1 MKKLFI
7 FLLLIAGPLCC
18 FAQSDAE
25 TFAKRAFKEGEYTDA
40 VRWYQA
46 AIAQTDSAVAKTSLE
61 KGLAQAKK
69 CDAALARA
77 KTYYSQAKYADAKQ
91 AYKNLLAINAS
102 DPIAQKMIIQCD
114 RKIAN
119 AAIAAAD
126 NELWAKVVES
136 NDVSFYKQYLDRY
149 PKGIHIAAANR
160 YIAEDNLWNSV
171 KQDGSEPA
179 YRQYLEKSQLLLHKD
194 EACVQLAYFEDARI
208 WSKVQTEDSETA
220 YRNYMANA
228 GIHAQHK
235 PEASAKIA
243 LYDAQTEFHAKQYM
257 ESRENFEK
265 AKIYYTLDSQQDA
278 MYRETCEITDFRSMS
293 FYPTVEKG
301 TAFLESYPSSSHIV
315 EVKNLLAKAYCNRHE
330 FTTASYYAQTP
341 DMEKY
346 IKEQKKQYKK
356 DEKNRAHLGK
366 MYEKYE
372 SADKSRNKSGH
383 TESSKHSK
391 TGYAINIGCDFDV
404 WSFTY
409 SYTVPRVEFSVGN
422 FYNLFNMTV
431 GLQYRRLTG
440 WNKDD
445 SVPDASD
452 LGYDSNGHSVV
463 PFGTDNQ
470 PHLVA
475 DQIGIPITFR
485 FNIGSSS
492 ASTKFFIA
500 AGASLNYN
508 FSSKYKRPL
517 QRLSGEAH
525 TYDKFRNPDASLV
538 NRFNVSTYGKI
549 GLCWRNFDVSVFVRY
564 EAMPAFDKNAVDTT
578 IMYND
583 IAPINFYETY
593 KPIRK
598 QTDSKIA
605 IGLALTWNIPL

>member
-136 NDVSFYKQYLDRY
+136 NDVSFYKQYSDRY

-160 YIAEDNLWNSV
+160 YIAEDNLWHSV
-171 KQDGSEPA
+171 KQDGSESA

-220 YRNYMANA
+220 YRNYVVNA

-243 LYDAQTEFHAKQYM
+243 LYDAQTEFYAKQYM

-265 AKIYYTLDSQQDA
+265 AKKYYTLDSQQDA
-278 MYRETCEITDFRSMS
+278 MYREVCEITDFRSMS

-301 TAFLESYPSSSHIV
+301 TAFLESYPSSSRIV

-463 PFGTDNQ
+463 PFGVDNQ

-583 IAPINFYETY
+583 VAPINFYETY

-605 IGLALTWNIPL
+605 IGLALTWNISL